1 MGAVVTMMRPAF
13 AAQMKRLL
21 GLKFAPADLT
31 THWEALQDI
40 PDAILAEAVTAA
52 AKDCIDFPAPK
63 QIREFADRVRAR
75 AAAVSVEED
84 RGVDLPEPVEIGVIE
99 QTGFV
104 VKAKREWRYYCEDCS
119 DSGWRSVWCGD
130 RDRRDEQ
137 GRVVQTYANPWQES
151 GHCGRHGEHGPHEF
165 VVACPCASS
174 NPDIIRRKERMTHA
188 GKRGND

>member
-1 MGAVVTMMRPAF
+1 MGTVVTMMRPAF

-40 PDAILAEAVTAA
+40 PDAILAEAVTIA

-84 RGVDLPEPVEIGVIE
+84 RGVELPEPVELGTLE
-99 QTGFV
+99 TGLRIV
-104 VKAKREWRYYCEDCS
+104 AKREWRYYCGDCS

-137 GRVVQTYANPWQES
+137 GTILQVYANPWQES
-151 GHCGRHGEHGPHEF
+151 GHCGRRGEHGPHEF
-165 VVACPCASS
+165 VVVCPCASH

-188 GKRGND
+188 GKRGHD